1 MSGGSFVRQFP
12 PPGDQGPPP
21 LHQRLSQ
28 ERINAYAEASG
39 DHNPIHLNPEFA
51 RSVGLPS
58 TIAHGLLTLGVA
70 CAAVEQWSGAWA
82 SRVSC
87 RFSAPLPSGQMVSG
101 QPRVVRSDQDSVVVE
116 LEALS
121 EAGER
126 VLSKSEIELRP
137 LGWPS
142 VAISPRPES
151 GAEAR
156 DHVG

>member
-1 MSGGSFVRQFP
+1 MSGHRVMGQFP
-12 PPGDQGPPP
+12 IPADDGPPP
-21 LHQRLSQ
+21 LHQRLTQ
-28 ERINAYAEASG
+28 DRINAYAEASG

-70 CAAVEQWSGAWA
+70 CAAVEQWSCATAWT

-87 RFSAPLPSGQMVSG
+87 RFSAPLPSGQVVSG
-101 QPRVVRSDQDSVVVE
+101 QPRVVRADADVVVVE

-126 VLSKSEIELRP
+126 LLTKSEVELRP
-137 LGWPS
+137 LS
-142 VAISPRPES
+142 
-151 GAEAR
+151 
-156 DHVG
+156 